1 VHPVQPAPVDSGAN
15 PTGFASMDIFGILV
29 LIVCVWLFFKVVG
42 GLFKAAVVVVAL
54 AIIWYL
60 VAPMLGMPRPF

>member
-1 VHPVQPAPVDSGAN
+1 MSIV
-15 PTGFASMDIFGILV
+15 GILI

-42 GLFKAAVVVVAL
+42 GLFKVALVVLAIAVV
-54 AIIWYL
+54 WYL

>member
-1 VHPVQPAPVDSGAN
+1 MSL
-15 PTGFASMDIFGILV
+15 IGILV

-60 VAPMLGMPRPF
+60 VAPMLGMARPF

>member
-1 VHPVQPAPVDSGAN
+1 MSL
-15 PTGFASMDIFGILV
+15 IGILV

-54 AIIWYL
+54 AIIWYF